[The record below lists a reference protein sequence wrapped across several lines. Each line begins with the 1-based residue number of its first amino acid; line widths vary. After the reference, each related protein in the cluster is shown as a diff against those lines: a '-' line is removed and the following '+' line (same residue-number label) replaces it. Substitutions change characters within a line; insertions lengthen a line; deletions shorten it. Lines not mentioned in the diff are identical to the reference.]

1 MDYMKQ
7 IWMDYGLRTH
17 EFYVVGDLIMEIV
30 KDKMSKEAS
39 NALCMSWQLLRGK
52 HANQTHNNPGDVRAC
67 LLRW

>member
-30 KDKMSKEAS
+30 KDKMSKKQAMH
-39 NALCMSWQLLRGK
+39 C
-52 HANQTHNNPGDVRAC
+52 AC
-67 LLRW
+67 LGSY